1 MEIFIHNACKIGKTT
16 VVKMMIVSNAVGG
29 LNPRYKVGDLM
40 LVKDHINFLGLAGDS
55 PLRGPNDTGFGPRF
69 FSINNLYDQKW
80 RRMALEVA
88 KEVSHTILVLRIK
101 LSVDVLINLDW
112 YRGHSARG
120 GPHHVRGPQLREC
133 GRAEDV
139 LSAGG

>member
-1 MEIFIHNACKIGKTT
+1 MCTLPVRIMKLLG
-16 VVKMMIVSNAVGG
+16 VKMMIVSNAVGG

-88 KEVSHTILVLRIK
+88 KEVTHTILVLRK
-101 LSVDVLINLDW
+101 VLMYKSI
-112 YRGHSARG
+112 
-120 GPHHVRGPQLREC
+120 
-133 GRAEDV
+133 
-139 LSAGG
+139 

>member
-1 MEIFIHNACKIGKTT
+1 MYEGYPLWMCTLPVRIMKLLG
-16 VVKMMIVSNAVGG
+16 VKMMIVSNAVGG

-88 KEVSHTILVLRIK
+88 KEVTHTILVLRK
-101 LSVDVLINLDW
+101 VLM
-112 YRGHSARG
+112 YKSF
-120 GPHHVRGPQLREC
+120 
-133 GRAEDV
+133 
-139 LSAGG
+139 